1 MKLFAF
7 YIGGETHNSLIEV
20 HDARFCIAEK
30 LEDCYQEL
38 RDSWWGTPKSLHID
52 CYGELTQADGY
63 KVTLSKEPLP
73 ENALK
78 LYFINLGGYLPG
90 HFEELH
96 KNVFVVAP
104 TESKAKVRAL
114 KQVLDW
120 NGHHKD
126 YQYDVE
132 HSFCINKVAEDKQHF
147 IHLTKIDDDSLF
159 PFKTDYFY
167 INK

>member
-7 YIGGETHNSLIEV
+7 YIGGETNNSLVEV
-20 HDARFCIAEK
+20 HDARFIMAETM
-30 LEDCYQEL
+30 EDCYQEL
-38 RDSWWGTPKSLHID
+38 RDTWWGTPKSLHID
-52 CYGELTQADGY
+52 CYGELTQAEGY
-63 KVTLSKEPLP
+63 RVKLSKEPP
-73 ENALK
+73 PAESPK

-104 TESKAKVRAL
+104 TESKAKARAL
-114 KQVLDW
+114 QQILNW
-120 NGHHKD
+120 SGHHKD

-132 HSFCINKVAEDKQHF
+132 HSFCINQIAEDKQY
-147 IHLTKIDDDSLF
+147 HLHLEKIDDTALF